1 MGYRFGGCAV
11 AGIVAAATSIV
22 AALPWFA
29 SPARAQDAA
38 QFYAGKS
45 ITFIVGYGAGAS
57 YDSGARLIGRY
68 LGRYIPGKPNVV
80 IQNMPGA
87 GSMVAANQLYNAS
100 AKDGSVIGMFG
111 RGLYLEALF
120 GNPAVKFDP
129 VKFNWIGSHGR
140 EVSFLVTGKDTGF
153 KTVAD
158 IREREII
165 VGASGPGADTHSF
178 ALVLRTLL
186 DAKVKIVSG
195 FPGQADAFL
204 ALDRGEVQGNAGA
217 TIGTVMALRPQWLM
231 EKGLANFVVQLAT
244 ERHPTLLQGVP
255 LIMDFAKDDVDRGAM
270 ELAFAR
276 QGMAYKFAAPPGVP
290 ADRVEALRT
299 GFRGAVQDPEFLAD
313 AARVNA
319 DVAAMEGEEIGKL
332 VAAAYKMKPE
342 VLARAKAALTAR
354 E

>member
-1 MGYRFGGCAV
+1 MRNRFGLLAV
-11 AGIVAAATSIV
+11 LIAAVSSW
-22 AALPWFA
+22 LA
-29 SPARAQDAA
+29 SAARAQDAG
-38 QFYAGKS
+38 QFYAGKTV
-45 ITFIVGYGAGAS
+45 TFIVGYGAGAS
-57 YDSGARLIGRY
+57 YDSGARLVGRY
-68 LGRYIPGKPNVV
+68 LGKYIPGKPNVV

-100 AKDGSVIGMFG
+100 AKDGTVIGMFG

-140 EVSFLVTGKDTGF
+140 EVSVLVTGKDSGF

-158 IREREII
+158 IRQREII
-165 VGASGPGADTHSF
+165 LGASGPGADTHSF
-178 ALVLRTLL
+178 ALILRSLL
-186 DAKVKIVSG
+186 GAKVKIVSG

-204 ALDRGEVQGNAGA
+204 ALDRGEVHGNAGA
-217 TIGTVMALRPQWLM
+217 TIGTVMALRPQWLK

-244 ERHPTLLQGVP
+244 QRHPTLLQGVP
-255 LIMDFAKDDVDRGAM
+255 LIMDFADNDVDRGAM

-299 GFRGAVQDPEFLAD
+299 GFRSAVKDADFLQD
-313 AARVNA
+313 AARMNA
-319 DVAAMEGEEIGKL
+319 DVSAMEGEDIAKL
-332 VAAAYKMKPE
+332 IAAAYKMKPE

-354 E
+354 Q

>member
-1 MGYRFGGCAV
+1 MGNRFGRLW
-11 AGIVAAATSIV
+11 AGRMLST
-22 AALPWFA
+22 AALVTAMAWSV
-29 SPARAQDAA
+29 SPASAQDAA
-38 QFYAGKS
+38 QFYSGKTV
-45 ITFIVGYGAGAS
+45 TFIVGYGAGAS

-68 LGRYIPGKPNVV
+68 LGKYIPGKPNVV

-100 AKDGSVIGMFG
+100 AKDGTVIGMFG

-153 KTVAD
+153 RTVAD

-204 ALDRGEVQGNAGA
+204 ALDRGEVHGNAGA
-217 TIGTVMALRPQWLM
+217 TIGTVMALRPNWLK
-231 EKGLANFVVQLAT
+231 EPGLANFVVQLAT

-255 LIMDFAKDDVDRGAM
+255 LIMDFAKNDVDRGAM

-299 GFRGAVQDPEFLAD
+299 GFRGAVKDAEFLAD
-313 AARVNA
+313 AARINA
-319 DVAAMEGEEIGKL
+319 DVGAMEGEEIAKIIAG
-332 VAAAYKMKPE
+332 AYMKTPE
-342 VLARAKAALTAR
+342 VLTRAKAALTAR

>member
-1 MGYRFGGCAV
+1 MAFRTTGFLAV
-11 AGIVAAATSIV
+11 AIA
-22 AALPWFA
+22 AALPWSV

-38 QFYAGKS
+38 QFYAGKT

-68 LGRYIPGKPNVV
+68 LGKYIPGKPNVV

-87 GSMVAANQLYNAS
+87 GSMVAANQLYNAA
-100 AKDGSVIGMFG
+100 AKDGTVIGMFG

-120 GNPAVKFDP
+120 ANPAVKFDP
-129 VKFNWIGSHGR
+129 AKFNWIGSHGR

-158 IREREII
+158 IRERQII
-165 VGASGPGADTHSF
+165 LGASGPGADTHSF

-204 ALDRGEVQGNAGA
+204 ALDRGEVDGNAGA
-217 TIGTVMALRPQWLM
+217 TIGTVMALRPSWLT

-255 LIMDFAKDDVDRGAM
+255 LIMDFAKNDVDRGAM

-276 QGMAYKFAAPPGVP
+276 QGMAYAFAAPPGVP

-299 GFRGAVQDPEFLAD
+299 GFRGAVKDADFLAD
-313 AARVNA
+313 AVRINA
-319 DVAAMEGEEIGKL
+319 DVGAMEGEEIAKII
-332 VAAAYKMKPE
+332 AAAYTMRPE
-342 VLARAKAALTAR
+342 VLARAKAALTAQ

>member
-1 MGYRFGGCAV
+1 MKNRSGLPALLIAAV
-11 AGIVAAATSIV
+11 
-22 AALPWFA
+22 LPWLA
-29 SPARAQDAA
+29 SAARAQDAG
-38 QFYAGKS
+38 QFYAGKT

-68 LGRYIPGKPNVV
+68 LGKYIPGKPNVV

-100 AKDGSVIGMFG
+100 AKDGTVIGMFG

-140 EVSFLVTGKDTGF
+140 EVSVLVTGKDSGF

-158 IREREII
+158 IRQREII
-165 VGASGPGADTHSF
+165 LGASGPGADTYSF
-178 ALVLRTLL
+178 ALVLRSLL
-186 DAKVKIVSG
+186 GAKVKIVSG

-204 ALDRGEVQGNAGA
+204 ALDRGEVHGNAGA
-217 TIGTVMALRPQWLM
+217 TIGTIMALRPQWLK

-244 ERHPTLLQGVP
+244 QGHPTMLQGVP

-276 QGMAYKFAAPPGVP
+276 QGMAYKFAAPPGVA
-290 ADRVEALRT
+290 ADRVEALRA
-299 GFRGAVQDPEFLAD
+299 GFRGAVKDAEFLKD
-313 AARVNA
+313 AARMNA
-319 DVAAMEGEEIGKL
+319 DVGPVEGEEISKL
-332 VAAAYKMKPE
+332 IAAAYKMKPE

-354 E
+354 Q